1 MFFIKIQIVVNYLPD
16 FIKIYVNK
24 YSIFREEN
32 TFDLSCVFFVTL
44 SPRETRLMHLRQW
57 VCHLIVI
64 TVPTTL
70 FPMGNPINTLFY

>member
-32 TFDLSCVFFVTL
+32 TFDLSLCLFCFIILKRNLTDAL
-44 SPRETRLMHLRQW
+44 TSMGLPFN
-57 VCHLIVI
+57 CHYNSNDII
-64 TVPTTL
+64 SY
-70 FPMGNPINTLFY
+70 GKSN